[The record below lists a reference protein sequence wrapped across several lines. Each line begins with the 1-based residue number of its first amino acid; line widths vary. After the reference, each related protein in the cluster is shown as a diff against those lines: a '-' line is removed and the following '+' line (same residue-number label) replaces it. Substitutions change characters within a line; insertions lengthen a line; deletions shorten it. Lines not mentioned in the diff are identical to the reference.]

1 MRRRFEKILC
11 PLGRLKRRY
20 RLAICLDS
28 SVLIEYWLAEGWEP
42 WDMVRP
48 FRRPRAW
55 KCRKEFDEQM

>member
-1 MRRRFEKILC
+1 
-11 PLGRLKRRY
+11 
-20 RLAICLDS
+20 
-28 SVLIEYWLAEGWEP
+28 LAEGWEP